1 MRKSVYKS
9 AMEQVKINDKFK
21 EETYKKIMQ
30 STPQKEEVKMKKSM
44 KLSLKNFGLI
54 VTVCTVLT
62 GTYTMTQ
69 HLKSDTQSTVIEI
82 DKPQTTAKAV
92 VNIEGTITEVTAN
105 GKTFKIGDLW
115 VTITDKTQLGIKGP
129 TAAKPSEEL
138 LQKEF
143 KVGNFISGYTSQDVT
158 TGKVTADVIYNN
170 MAPAT
175 DN

>member
-9 AMEQVKINDKFK
+9 AMEQVKINDRFK
-21 EETYKKIMQ
+21 EETYKKFMQ
-30 STPQKEEVKMKKSM
+30 STAIKEEYRMKNSM
-44 KLSLKNFGLI
+44 KLSLKNLGMI

-62 GTYTMTQ
+62 GTYTMIQ
-69 HLKSDTQSTVIEI
+69 HSKTDTQSTLVEI

-92 VNIEGTITEVTAN
+92 VNIEGTITEVNAN
-105 GKTFKIGDLW
+105 GNSFKIGDLW
-115 VTITDKTQLGIKGP
+115 VTVTNKTQLGIKGP

-143 KVGNFISGYTSQDVT
+143 KVGNFISGYTSQDVS

-170 MAPAT
+170 MAPVE
-175 DN
+175 

>member
-9 AMEQVKINDKFK
+9 AMEQVKINDNFK
-21 EETYKKIMQ
+21 EETYKKFMQ
-30 STPQKEEVKMKKSM
+30 STAIKEESIMKNSM
-44 KLSLKNFGLI
+44 KLSLKNLGMI

-62 GTYTMTQ
+62 GTYTMIQ
-69 HLKSDTQSTVIEI
+69 HSKTDTQSTLVEI

-92 VNIEGTITEVTAN
+92 VNIEGTITEVNAN
-105 GKTFKIGDLW
+105 GNSFKIGDLW
-115 VTITDKTQLGIKGP
+115 VTVTNKTQLGIKGP

-143 KVGNFISGYTSQDVT
+143 KVGNFISGYTSQDVS

-170 MAPAT
+170 MAPVE
-175 DN
+175 